1 MKRLCSFLIIIG
13 ILPALTGCALFPS
26 KLHGVERLLVVQ
38 AMGVDAADGAVRLS
52 MVSTADSSRGEGP
65 VRLSGSGATIRDAAD
80 DIISRTT
87 EEELLC
93 AHTGQI
99 LLGEERARGGIDGV
113 LRYVCRSR
121 EIRMDVPLLIVRGD
135 SAERALLDTGDERIG
150 AAEILESLRA
160 AAPARDGFSPPSVA
174 RIAGQLEE
182 GGCALTAAV
191 KVTAASERS
200 EDGAPLTLAPAG
212 CAVIRDGALAGFIEQ
227 EDVAALDLLGGA
239 RGVHDFVVT
248 DAEGQR
254 VTLQTAPGRA
264 DVVPLRGE
272 TGELRGAEIA
282 VALSA
287 SVTEID
293 GRGALSSGEYADA
306 LAALLER
313 EILRRAGNLVQL
325 EKTLG
330 ADFLGLGERIALRS
344 SARER
349 ALDEESGVNFA
360 SLPLRLSVSVS
371 ISHSNDV
378 RDG

>member
-1 MKRLCSFLIIIG
+1 M
-13 ILPALTGCALFPS
+13 
-26 KLHGVERLLVVQ
+26 
-38 AMGVDAADGAVRLS
+38 
-52 MVSTADSSRGEGP
+52 
-65 VRLSGSGATIRDAAD
+65 
-80 DIISRTT
+80 
-87 EEELLC
+87 
-93 AHTGQI
+93 
-99 LLGEERARGGIDGV
+99 
-113 LRYVCRSR
+113 
-121 EIRMDVPLLIVRGD
+121 
-135 SAERALLDTGDERIG
+135 
-150 AAEILESLRA
+150 
-160 AAPARDGFSPPSVA
+160 
-174 RIAGQLEE
+174 
-182 GGCALTAAV
+182 
-191 KVTAASERS
+191 
-200 EDGAPLTLAPAG
+200 
-212 CAVIRDGALAGFIEQ
+212 IRDGALAGFIEQ

-287 SVTEID
+287 SVAEID

-306 LAALLER
+306 LSALLER

-349 ALDEESGVNFA
+349 TLDEESGVNFA

>member
-272 TGELRGAEIA
+272 TG
-282 VALSA
+282 
-287 SVTEID
+287 
-293 GRGALSSGEYADA
+293 
-306 LAALLER
+306 
-313 EILRRAGNLVQL
+313 
-325 EKTLG
+325 
-330 ADFLGLGERIALRS
+330 
-344 SARER
+344 
-349 ALDEESGVNFA
+349 
-360 SLPLRLSVSVS
+360 
-371 ISHSNDV
+371 
-378 RDG
+378 

>member
-1 MKRLCSFLIIIG
+1 MKRLFCFLIIIG
-13 ILPALTGCALFPS
+13 SLPALAGCTLFPS

-38 AMGVDAADGAVRLS
+38 ALGVDFSDGAVRLS
-52 MVSTADSSRGEGP
+52 MVSSADSSRGEGP
-65 VRLSGSGATIRDAAD
+65 VRLSGSGATILDAAD
-80 DIISRTT
+80 DIISRST
-87 EEELLC
+87 EEELMC
-93 AHTGQI
+93 AHTGQL
-99 LLGEERARGGIDGV
+99 LLGEASARAGIDGV

-121 EIRMDVPLLIVRGD
+121 EIRMDVPLLIVRGG
-135 SAERALLDTGDERIG
+135 SAEDALLKAGDERIG

-160 AAPARDGFSPPSVA
+160 AAPARCGFSPPSVA
-174 RIAGQLEE
+174 RIANQLEE
-182 GGCALTAAV
+182 GGCALALAV
-191 KVTAASERS
+191 VCVAASEQA

-212 CAVIRDGALAGFIEQ
+212 CAVIRDGVLTGFIEQ

-248 DAEGQR
+248 DGEGQR

-264 DVVPLRGE
+264 VVVPLRGE

-282 VALSA
+282 VTLSA
-287 SVTEID
+287 SVAEID
-293 GRGALSSGEYADA
+293 GRGALSDGEYADA

-325 EKTLG
+325 EKKLD

-349 ALDEESGVNFA
+349 ALDKERGVNF
-360 SLPLRLSVSVS
+360 SVLPLRLSVSVS